1 MLQLF
6 TGIIASSVHVISG
19 PDHLAAIT
27 PLAIENKKKSWVIG
41 LLWGIGHTMG
51 VLIVGAFFLLFREQ
65 IPVEAISGYSE
76 FLVGFVLIII
86 GIWAFYRMKKNKD
99 NHQHVVYSNNTVT
112 ATSVGIL
119 HGLAG
124 VSHLIG
130 IIPTLAL
137 PSRIDA
143 FLYLSGFTIG
153 TISTM
158 IFFAMALGYLAHN
171 FSQSKKEEL
180 LKKFQLTGAVAAI
193 SVGLFWIISAI

>member
-1 MLQLF
+1 MLQLL

-65 IPVEAISGYSE
+65 IPVEAISEYSE
-76 FLVGFVLIII
+76 LLVGLVLIMI
-86 GIWAFYRMKKNKD
+86 GIWAFYRMKKNKE
-99 NHQHVVYSNNTVT
+99 NHHHVVFSKNTVA

-171 FSQSKKEEL
+171 FSHSKKEEM
-180 LKKFQLTGAVAAI
+180 LKKLQLTGVIAAI
-193 SVGLFWIISAI
+193 SVGLFWIFSAI